1 MKAFIMHYGIYDGMV
16 RTLSSV
22 LTTSRLAFSRLVL
35 SLTIAFMNCLPSP
48 IKVGKPNG
56 LHLKAKL
63 EKKTL
68 NFLALP
74 SMEFPAAAFLVGN
87 TRN

>member
-1 MKAFIMHYGIYDGMV
+1 
-16 RTLSSV
+16 
-22 LTTSRLAFSRLVL
+22 
-35 SLTIAFMNCLPSP
+35 MNCLPLP
-48 IKVGKPNG
+48 IKVRKPNG

-68 NFLALP
+68 NFLALA